1 MTVVIPQRT
10 GFLSSVTTEVIAM
23 TTERAAPHTLAALT
37 DNFRN
42 GVTYRILVPDRARF
56 TTAVSA
62 RLSMLSL
69 AGASVRTLPTIPA
82 DTMVLDGS
90 IAVVPGSP
98 SGFAVLD
105 LPDIAATALELFA
118 RIWRTAAP
126 FPSSPPAELTTR
138 ERELLVLLSAGC
150 TDEAAAIRLEVSVR
164 TIRRTVADIMSRLG
178 ARSRF
183 QAGAKA
189 ADRGW
194 LVDC

>member
-1 MTVVIPQRT
+1 MTVLAP
-10 GFLSSVTTEVIAM
+10 GFLTSVTTEVIAM
-23 TTERAAPHTLAALT
+23 TTERAAPRTLATLA
-37 DNFRN
+37 DNFRHE
-42 GVTYRILVPDRARF
+42 VSYRILVPDRVRF
-56 TTAVSA
+56 TTGVSA

-69 AGASVRTLPTIPA
+69 AGATVRTLPTIPA

-105 LPDIAATALELFA
+105 LPDIAATAVELFA
-118 RIWRTAAP
+118 RIWRTAVPFHSAP
-126 FPSSPPAELTTR
+126 PTELSTR
-138 ERELLVLLSAGC
+138 ERELLHLLSAGC
-150 TDEAAAIRLEVSVR
+150 TDEAAAARLEVSVR
-164 TIRRTVADIMSRLG
+164 TIRRTVADIMARLG

-194 LVDC
+194 LVDR